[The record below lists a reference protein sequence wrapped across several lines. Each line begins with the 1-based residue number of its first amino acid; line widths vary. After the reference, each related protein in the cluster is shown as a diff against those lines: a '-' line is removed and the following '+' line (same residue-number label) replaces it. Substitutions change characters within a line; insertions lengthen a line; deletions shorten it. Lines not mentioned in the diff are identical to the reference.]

1 LDYAPA
7 KHSMTFSFL
16 KTEKVVFTFR
26 GHKHSAFKI
35 RDDILYYPVFHFS
48 SSGCQVVAYDL
59 TKRTEL

>member
-1 LDYAPA
+1 
-7 KHSMTFSFL
+7 MTFSFL

-35 RDDILYYPVFHFS
+35 RDDILYYLVFHFS